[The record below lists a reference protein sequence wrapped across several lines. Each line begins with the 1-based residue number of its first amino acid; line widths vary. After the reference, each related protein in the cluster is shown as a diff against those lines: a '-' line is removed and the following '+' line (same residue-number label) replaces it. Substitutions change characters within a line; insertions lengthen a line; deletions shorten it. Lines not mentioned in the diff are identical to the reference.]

1 MRNGVNGMPHR
12 GIFTASPVG
21 LRTAVTTATIRRR
34 LKAHSTISNH
44 EDDMKILL
52 RDVRLAF
59 PNLWKA
65 TAPKGGGEV
74 AFSASFLL
82 LPNHKQI
89 PEIKKAMLSLATE
102 KWGAKGAAT
111 YKALESSD
119 KLALHNGDSK
129 SEYEGFEGNLYVS
142 TRSRVRPSVFDGQ
155 RQELT
160 EADGKPYSGCYVN
173 ASIELW
179 AQDNSY
185 GKRINAQLRGVQFL
199 RDGDAF
205 AGGGKA
211 ADAEEFDDLGV
222 PDDTSGN
229 DDLAA

>member
-1 MRNGVNGMPHR
+1 MR
-12 GIFTASPVG
+12 
-21 LRTAVTTATIRRR
+21 L
-34 LKAHSTISNH
+34 
-44 EDDMKILL
+44 LL

-59 PNLWKA
+59 PNLWRA
-65 TAPKGGGEV
+65 TPPKGGGEE

-82 LPNHKQI
+82 SPTHVQVK
-89 PEIKKAMLSLATE
+89 EIKQAMLVLAKE
-102 KWGAKGAAT
+102 KWASKGDAV
-111 YKALESSD
+111 YKALDAAD

-129 SEYEGFEGNLYVS
+129 AEYEGFEGNLYVS
-142 TRSRVRPSVFDGQ
+142 TRSKVRPTVFDGQ

-160 EADGKPYSGCYVN
+160 QADGKPYSGCYVN

-205 AGGGKA
+205 AGGGQP
-211 ADAEEFDDLGV
+211 ADADEFDEIGV
-222 PDDTSGN
+222 ADGA
-229 DDLAA
+229 DDLTK

>member
-1 MRNGVNGMPHR
+1 
-12 GIFTASPVG
+12 
-21 LRTAVTTATIRRR
+21 
-34 LKAHSTISNH
+34 
-44 EDDMKILL
+44 MKLLL

-65 TAPKGGGEV
+65 TAPKGGGEE

-82 LPNHKQI
+82 EPKHKQI
-89 PEIKKAMLSLATE
+89 PELKKLMLSLAKE
-102 KWGAKGAAT
+102 KWGAKADAV
-111 YKALESSD
+111 YKALEASD
-119 KLALHNGDSK
+119 KVALHNGDSK
-129 SEYEGFEGNLYVS
+129 SEYDGFEGNFYVS
-142 TRSRVRPSVFDGQ
+142 TRSKVRPSVFDGQ
-155 RQELT
+155 RNELT
-160 EADGKPYSGCYVN
+160 EADGKPYSGCFVN

-205 AGGGKA
+205 AGGGKP
-211 ADAEEFDDLGV
+211 ADADEFDEIGA
-222 PDDTSGN
+222 PDSGD